1 MKSERAHIYYEK
13 PGRDYIKWSKAFY
26 SVSISVS
33 QIDFEMILQEKTD
46 LQEGAII
53 EEKMSPENSDYDSAD
68 SYTDEEQNIKI
79 RSKASD
85 LDDQSHSDTGSVI
98 LERQEG
104 DGQESVPSKKVDDD
118 EDKKNPQ
125 YIPKK
130 GTFYEHDDRTV
141 DDDE

>member
-1 MKSERAHIYYEK
+1 
-13 PGRDYIKWSKAFY
+13 
-26 SVSISVS
+26 
-33 QIDFEMILQEKTD
+33 MILQEKTE

-53 EEKMSPENSDYDSAD
+53 EEKMSAENSDYDSAD
-68 SYTDEEQNIKI
+68 SYSDTEQDVKI
-79 RSKASD
+79 RSRASD
-85 LDDQSHSDTGSVI
+85 LDEQSHSDTGSIV

-104 DGQESVPSKKVDDD
+104 DGQESAPNKKVDDD

-141 DDDE
+141 DE

>member
-1 MKSERAHIYYEK
+1 
-13 PGRDYIKWSKAFY
+13 
-26 SVSISVS
+26 
-33 QIDFEMILQEKTD
+33 MILQEKSE

-68 SYTDEEQNIKI
+68 SYTDEDQNVKI
-79 RSKASD
+79 RSRASD
-85 LDDQSHSDTGSVI
+85 VDDHSHSDTGSVI

-104 DGQESVPSKKVDDD
+104 DGQESIPTKKVDDD

-130 GTFYEHDDRTV
+130 GTFYEHDDRTL
-141 DDDE
+141 EE

>member
-1 MKSERAHIYYEK
+1 
-13 PGRDYIKWSKAFY
+13 
-26 SVSISVS
+26 
-33 QIDFEMILQEKTD
+33 MILQEKTE
-46 LQEGAII
+46 LQERPVI
-53 EEKMSPENSDYDSAD
+53 EQKISAGNSDYDSAD
-68 SYTDEEQNIKI
+68 SYSDTEQHVKI

-85 LDDQSHSDTGSVI
+85 LDEQSHSDTGSIV

-104 DGQESVPSKKVDDD
+104 DGQESVPTKKVDDD

-141 DDDE
+141 DE